1 MVATIA
7 AISTSILIID
17 SSVAAADDTAAQR
30 VTDVTAA
37 FYPQS
42 LDAIIAEAS
51 QRFGVPESWKI
62 VRPIWVTK
70 PVSPENRILVAGK
83 LELLTII
90 FLVKTPSRPTLD
102 TNQNIE

>member
-1 MVATIA
+1 VLNGRTAFNLENHWDFKRPTKETI
-7 AISTSILIID
+7 I
-17 SSVAAADDTAAQR
+17 
-30 VTDVTAA
+30 
-37 FYPQS
+37 
-42 LDAIIAEAS
+42 
-51 QRFGVPESWKI
+51 GVPESWKI